1 MSHRRH
7 YWPKAPIGR
16 VKTSLQS
23 PAPTTSADYAA
34 LGALS
39 SDGRPEFGFEPERM
53 AADAVCIASSSAAQ
67 FPDIGPITAISGA
80 ISPFRSMR
88 SGDLSAISANFSPVG
103 SHAGF
108 RGTGNSNSLMR
119 RESATAPASGA
130 ASSRSVRRMVMVYH

>member
-53 AADAVCIASSSAAQ
+53 AEGA
-67 FPDIGPITAISGA
+67 GPGSNVLCVA
-80 ISPFRSMR
+80 FDMR
-88 SGDLSAISANFSPVG
+88 GP
-103 SHAGF
+103 
-108 RGTGNSNSLMR
+108 
-119 RESATAPASGA
+119 ESARGRGLPVAWGATVSG
-130 ASSRSVRRMVMVYH
+130 